1 MLKKGFKTYKF
12 FVILVENERGMAM
25 ETEWLRTFIVAA
37 QTENFRETAEKRFIT
52 QSTVTK
58 HIQHLER
65 ALQTPLF
72 DRQSKQVTLN
82 QQGAYFRLQ
91 AQKILSA
98 IDEGLQQMDSFV
110 KGYTAK
116 LTIGVAPQIANST
129 LPAIITAFQHRK
141 PSTQVVIELLKSN
154 EIGEAVFTGV
164 IDMGLSKLTSTRE
177 LHTVILAQEPLHLI
191 APIAKKEYDAF
202 TLLQQETLLTH
213 EYAPYWQEVQQVLQ
227 QFTSHQ
233 TMHINQTEVIKH
245 FVKHGLGIALLPKSV
260 IEADCQQNLLHS
272 YSVKEFSHIVSDT
285 YLLTK
290 YVSADYDDF
299 LVACNSVYG

>member
-12 FVILVENERGMAM
+12 FAILVENERGMAM

-72 DRQSKQVTLN
+72 DRQGKQVTLN
-82 QQGAYFRLQ
+82 RQGAYFSQQ

-98 IDEGLQQMDSFV
+98 LDEGLHQMDSFV

-116 LTIGVAPQIANST
+116 LTLGVAPQIANST
-129 LPAIITAFQHRK
+129 LPAILRAFQCRK
-141 PSTQVVIELLKSN
+141 PTTQVVIELLKSN

-164 IDMGLSKLTSTRE
+164 IDIGLSKLTSTRE
-177 LHTVILAQEPLHLI
+177 LHTVMLAQEPLHLI
-191 APIAKKEYDAF
+191 APIAKKELDAF

-213 EYAPYWQEVQQVLQ
+213 EYAPYWEDVQQ
-227 QFTSHQ
+227 FASHQ

-260 IEADCQQNLLHS
+260 IEADCQQHLLHS
-272 YSVKEFSHIVSDT
+272 YSLKEFSHIVSDT

-290 YVSADYDDF
+290 YVSAEYDDF
-299 LVACNSVYG
+299 LEACNSVYG